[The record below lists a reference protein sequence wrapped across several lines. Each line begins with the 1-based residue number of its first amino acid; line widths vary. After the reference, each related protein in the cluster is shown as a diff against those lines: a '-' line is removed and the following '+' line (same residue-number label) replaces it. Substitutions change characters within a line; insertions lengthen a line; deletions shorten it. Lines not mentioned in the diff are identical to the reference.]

1 MQSLILKTLSIP
13 MQTGSNTKIKLTYAG
28 ASTRGPGHKL
38 DNIPN
43 QDAWIFRKFSWGFVG
58 VVADG
63 LGSHVH
69 SQIGSKAVCR
79 AVVKA
84 LNIWRQHPD
93 STVEQLLFFVH
104 KIWLSEIGRYNPN
117 QCGTTCLFAA
127 GITSQDRLL
136 VGQLGDGI
144 IYVQHEGTSRV
155 INERQEEYSNL
166 TNSIHRSETT
176 NWICERFNMNGKM
189 IRLLLATDGI
199 SEDLIQSRISDF
211 VDYVDSGAM
220 QKKTQI
226 EKNQYI
232 KRMQLE
238 WPTPMHSDDKTL
250 LMIKVGDQNAI

>member
-38 DNIPN
+38 DSIPN

-127 GITSQDRLL
+127 GITSQDRLV

-144 IYVQHEGTSRV
+144 VYVQLNGVSRV
-155 INERQEEYSNL
+155 ITNKTDEYTNL
-166 TNSIHRSETT
+166 TSSIHNSKISD
-176 NWICERFNMNGKM
+176 WICESFGMENQN
-189 IRLLLATDGI
+189 IRLMLATDGI
-199 SEDLIQSRISDF
+199 AEDLIQSKISDF
-211 VDYVDSGAM
+211 VDYVDKGSM